1 MRILFTV
8 SPLSGHLQPM
18 LPLLRAASAAGHQ
31 VVVATGPDLVGELQ
45 RRGYQT
51 WSIGPTAREAWAELR
66 SRPPLLDPAAQRAR
80 TASVLFGR
88 PGVAR
93 VRDVLTRAA
102 NWAPDVVV
110 HSLLEVAGA
119 EVAALLGAREIVCS
133 STSGVKRAQDLL
145 PRVTAELAATLNTP
159 DRYADIL
166 AAPYLDPRVPGLA
179 VDQPTGFADVRR
191 VRPELEGPTYRLP
204 LRVQRFGDQRTVLLS
219 LGRHAV
225 RPRLLSTA
233 LAGLQGFSSN
243 IIVETGSAPDLASLG
258 PVPPNVAIAK
268 VIDYPRALPLCTAVI
283 GNASAELTAGALS
296 HGLPM
301 VNLPSRGDQLSTA
314 HQVSRIGAGISVQPD
329 RLTPGAVRHAL
340 ADVLADPSYAA
351 AALAQQA
358 AIAALPSAADVLA
371 DLTAAVPA

>member
-93 VRDVLTRAA
+93 VRDVLTRAT

-133 STSGVKRAQDLL
+133 FTSGVKRAQDLL

-159 DRYADIL
+159 DRYADIR

-219 LGRHAV
+219 LGRHSV
-225 RPRLLSTA
+225 RPRLLTTA
-233 LAGLQGFSSN
+233 LAGLRASQQHHRRDRIHPRPGQPGP
-243 IIVETGSAPDLASLG
+243 GSAQRG
-258 PVPPNVAIAK
+258 HAK

-283 GNASAELTAGALS
+283 GNASAELHRGALS

-301 VNLPSRGDQLSTA
+301 VNLPGRGDQLTTA
-314 HQVSRIGAGISVQPD
+314 HRVSRIGAGISVQPD

-340 ADVLADPSYAA
+340 ADVFADPSYAA

-371 DLTAAVPA
+371 DLTATVPA